1 MTVLDSVRPRLE
13 QLEREGLL
21 RSTVVSAGVGG
32 RLEGEDGTAVLN
44 FSCNDYLNLACN
56 AHVKRRAQQA
66 IERWGCGATASRLM
80 AGTLAL
86 HEELEAALARL
97 TGAEASL
104 VFASGFSMNVGL
116 LFALAGR
123 GDTIFADRLSHA
135 SLIDGARLSG
145 AGLRRYAHNDPAS
158 LERLL
163 RSASTSGQRFI
174 VCESVFSMDGDIA
187 PLADLEQ
194 LAAEYDAMLLVDEA
208 HAVGVFGEGG
218 GVLRELGLP
227 LAPLTVATLG
237 KALGSLGGFLACS
250 RELREYAVNRT
261 RSFIYSTALPPP
273 SVAAAL
279 GAIEEIE
286 RDPAMGRRLLELARG
301 FHSALCAE
309 GLHLPKFCSQI
320 LPVPVGDNVRA
331 LELASR
337 LRQRGLLVTAV
348 RPPTV
353 PEGTA
358 RLRLSVTLAHS
369 AQDLAR
375 AASEIGEAA
384 RALGVA

>member
-1 MTVLDSVRPRLE
+1 MTLLTSLRPGLD

-21 RSTVVSAGVGG
+21 RHTVVSAGVGG
-32 RLEGEDGTAVLN
+32 KLPGGDGDAVLN
-44 FSCNDYLNLACN
+44 FSCNDYLDLARN
-56 AHVKRRAQQA
+56 PHVKHRAQQA
-66 IERWGCGATASRLM
+66 IERWGCGAAASRLM

-86 HEELEAALARL
+86 HEELESALARL
-97 TGAEASL
+97 TGGESAL
-104 VFASGFSMNVGL
+104 VFGSGFAMNVGL

-145 AGLRRYAHNDPAS
+145 AALRRYAHNDSAS

-163 RSASTSGQRFI
+163 RAAPAQGQRFI

-187 PLADLEQ
+187 PLGELER
-194 LAAEYDAMLLVDEA
+194 LAAEYDAILLVDEA

-218 GVLRELGLP
+218 GMLRQLCLP
-227 LAPLTVATLG
+227 PAPLTVATLG
-237 KALGSLGGFLACS
+237 KALGSMGGFVVCTS
-250 RELREYAVNRT
+250 ELREFLVNRA
-261 RSFIYSTALPPP
+261 RSFIYSTALAPP

-286 RDPAMGRRLLELARG
+286 RDPTMGSRLLGLARG
-301 FHSALCAE
+301 FHSALRAE
-309 GLHLPKFCSQI
+309 GLRLAEFCSQI
-320 LPVPVGDNVRA
+320 LPVHVGDNVRA
-331 LELASR
+331 LELAAR
-337 LRQRGLLVTAV
+337 LRQRGMLVTAV

-369 AQDLAR
+369 AEDLAR

>member
-1 MTVLDSVRPRLE
+1 MTVLDCLRPRLDE
-13 QLEREGLL
+13 LEGEGLL
-21 RSTVVSAGVGG
+21 RRTTVTAGVGG
-32 RLEGEDGTAVLN
+32 KPCADNDSAVLN
-44 FSCNDYLNLACN
+44 FSSNDYLDLARN
-56 AHVKRRAQQA
+56 PHVKRRAQQA
-66 IERWGCGATASRLM
+66 IEQWGCGAAASRLM

-97 TGAEASL
+97 TGGPACL
-104 VFASGFSMNVGL
+104 VFGSGFAMNVGI

-123 GDTIFADRLSHA
+123 EDVIFADRLNHA

-145 AGLRRYAHNDPAS
+145 AALRRYAHNDPAS

-163 RSASTSGQRFI
+163 RSNSARGFRFI
-174 VCESVFSMDGDIA
+174 LCESVFSMDGDLA
-187 PLADLEQ
+187 PLAELHR
-194 LAAEYDAMLLVDEA
+194 LAAEYDAALLVDEA
-208 HAVGVFGEGG
+208 HAIGVFGQGG
-218 GVLRELGLP
+218 GLLRHLGLP
-227 LAPLTVATLG
+227 PAGLTVGTLG
-237 KALGSLGGFLACS
+237 KALGSLGGFLVSSATT
-250 RELREYAVNRT
+250 REYLVNRA

-286 RDPAMGRRLLELARG
+286 RDPTMGQRLLNLARD
-301 FHSALCAE
+301 FHAALLAE
-309 GLHLPKFCSQI
+309 GLRLGEFSSQS
-320 LPVPVGDNVRA
+320 LPVQVGDNRLA

-337 LRQRGLLVTAV
+337 LRERGLLITAV

-369 AQDLAR
+369 AEDLAR
-375 AASEIGEAA
+375 AAAEIGGAA